1 MKIKKFEIGLRAKF
15 NPQKEAVLKHVKGHY
30 FRDVITQLLLIPS
43 VFLLLAA
50 WIISIYFFRPTEYL
64 IPLRYNSFVGVFSLG
79 NWYDAYI
86 IPVILTVCFLANV
99 WLGKTIYE
107 KDKFLGYILVA
118 TNIFLAI
125 VGLVVIYNFG
135 RINAL

>member
-15 NPQKEAVLKHVKGHY
+15 SPQKEAVLKHVKSVY
-30 FRDVITQLLLIPS
+30 FRDIITQLLLIPS

-50 WIISIYFFRPTEYL
+50 WILSIYFFRATEYL
-64 IPLRYNSFVGVFSLG
+64 VPLRYNSFIGVFSLG
-79 NWYDAYI
+79 NWYAPYI
-86 IPVILTVCFLANV
+86 VPAVLTVCFIANI
-99 WLGKTIYE
+99 WLGKTIYD

-125 VGLVVIYNFG
+125 VGIVIVYNFG
-135 RINAL
+135 KINTL